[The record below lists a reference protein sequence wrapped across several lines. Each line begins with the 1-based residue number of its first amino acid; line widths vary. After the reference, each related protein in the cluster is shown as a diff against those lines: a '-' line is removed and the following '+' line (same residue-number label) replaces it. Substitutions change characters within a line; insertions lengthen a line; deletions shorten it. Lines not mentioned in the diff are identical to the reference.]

1 VTVIGCTPIFTLK
14 GIAMKTRYS
23 EKQITAGME
32 EILKF
37 VCSLIII
44 ATPVCGIWSL
54 NAMPLIAVI

>member
-1 VTVIGCTPIFTLK
+1 
-14 GIAMKTRYS
+14 MKTRYS

-44 ATPVCGIWSL
+44 VTPVCGIWSL